1 MIEVQ
6 QDTDSNK
13 RRDGHNE
20 RLVGEDA
27 EHRAGICGIGE
38 AEETIVGHGLVEA
51 EVALDQG
58 FGDLV
63 NNHDYR
69 EYRYQQQITV
79 DLRFLRGR

>member
-6 QDTDSNK
+6 QDTYSNK

-38 AEETIVGHGLVEA
+38 AEETIVGYGLVEA
-51 EVALDQG
+51 KVASDYG

-63 NNHDYR
+63 DDHDRR
-69 EYRYQQQITV
+69 EH
-79 DLRFLRGR
+79 G